1 MIWDGHGDAQ
11 RGVHI
16 EIIFLVVL
24 YCLHPGKPNHT
35 WISWMLQ
42 INLKNRP
49 EFLTIGLV
57 FYPESL
63 NTNQ

>member
-1 MIWDGHGDAQ
+1 MEFN
-11 RGVHI
+11 I

-24 YCLHPGKPNHT
+24 PLYGETHHT

-49 EFLTIGLV
+49 E
-57 FYPESL
+57 
-63 NTNQ
+63 